1 MQWAHD
7 SSGWIAEGGEAYLQN
22 EREPREEKLKRGQY
36 WLISLIGG

>member
-22 EREPREEKLKRGQY
+22 EREGRENLRGVN
-36 WLISLIGG
+36 IGLFH